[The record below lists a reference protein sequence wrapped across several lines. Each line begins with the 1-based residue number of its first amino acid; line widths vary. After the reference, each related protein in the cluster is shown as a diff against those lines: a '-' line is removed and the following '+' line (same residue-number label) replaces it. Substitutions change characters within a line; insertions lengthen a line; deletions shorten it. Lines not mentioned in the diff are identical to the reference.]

1 MPISVVMPALEM
13 AQDTGKLV
21 SWRKKEG
28 ERVSK
33 GEILLE
39 IETDKAVVEVE
50 ALADGTLGGVT
61 AHPGDVIPVGHT
73 IAWLLAPGE
82 SAPAAEAATKSAA
95 GIARPGATAASAAS
109 AGASS
114 AKSAAAPAG
123 PVRIS
128 PKARRL
134 AKEHGVDIST
144 LRGSGADGE
153 ILAADILDAARSS
166 GAAASAAQPGS
177 PTTSAAASSQPA
189 SPAGSQASGA
199 EEKLSSIAKLMAERT
214 TQSWTTV
221 PHFFA
226 TREFDATALVRARGQ
241 LSADIEKSHGV
252 RPTHTD
258 VLVALV
264 ARALAKHPRLNASW
278 HGPTTGG
285 SIRHNADVNIAV
297 AMAVEDGVVTSVIR
311 NAAKIGVGEIAVQ
324 RRDLAERARSN
335 RLRPEDIAGATFT
348 ISNLG
353 MHYVDSFTAII
364 VPPQAAILAVSAIKD
379 RVIAVDGKP
388 AVRPVMSMT
397 LSSDHRVV
405 DGVRAAAFLHDLV
418 GLLLEPQQSLL
429 IP

>member
-1 MPISVVMPALEM
+1 MAISVVMPALEM

-28 ERVSK
+28 EAVAK

-61 AHPGDVIPVGHT
+61 AQPGDVIPVGQT

-82 SAPAAEAATKSAA
+82 SVPAGEAPTKAAADA
-95 GIARPGATAASAAS
+95 ARPASASSS
-109 AGASS
+109 AGAATS
-114 AKSAAAPAG
+114 AKAAAAPAAASVG

-134 AKEHGVDIST
+134 AKEHGVDIAT

-153 ILAADILDAARSS
+153 ILAADILDAARSAGTPTAS
-166 GAAASAAQPGS
+166 VSTPSSQAASPTAA
-177 PTTSAAASSQPA
+177 
-189 SPAGSQASGA
+189 A
-199 EEKLSSIAKLMAERT
+199 EEKLSSIARLMAERT

-226 TREFDATALVRARGQ
+226 TREFDATALVHTRGQ

-264 ARALAKHPRLNASW
+264 ARAVARHPRLNASW

-353 MHYVDSFTAII
+353 MYHVDSFTAII

-418 GLLLEPQQSLL
+418 GLLFEPQQSLL

>member
-1 MPISVVMPALEM
+1 MAISVVMPALEM

-28 ERVSK
+28 EAVAK

-50 ALADGTLGGVT
+50 ALANGTLGGVK
-61 AHPGDVIPVGHT
+61 AQPGDVIPVGQT
-73 IAWLLAPGE
+73 IAWLLGPGE
-82 SAPAAEAATKSAA
+82 SVPAGDVPSKAAPSHASGAAPVS
-95 GIARPGATAASAAS
+95 
-109 AGASS
+109 ASS
-114 AKSAAAPAG
+114 AVSAMPSVESATPAG

-134 AKEHGVDIST
+134 AKEHGVDIGT
-144 LRGSGADGE
+144 LRGSGAGGE
-153 ILAADILDAARSS
+153 ILAADILEAARSA
-166 GAAASAAQPGS
+166 GAPAV
-177 PTTSAAASSQPA
+177 SAAAPAAPTGA
-189 SPAGSQASGA
+189 SPSAAAGT
-199 EEKLSSIAKLMAERT
+199 EEKLSSIARLMAERT

-226 TREFDATALVRARGQ
+226 TREFDATALVHTRGQ
-241 LSADIEKSHGV
+241 LSAEIEKSHGV

-264 ARALAKHPRLNASW
+264 ARAVAKHPRLNASW
-278 HGPTTGG
+278 YGPTTGG

-353 MHYVDSFTAII
+353 MYHVDSFTAII

-388 AVRPVMSMT
+388 SVRPVMSMT

-405 DGVRAAAFLHDLV
+405 DGARAAAFLHDLV
-418 GLLLEPQQSLL
+418 GLLLEPQQALL
-429 IP
+429 IPVV